1 MRYVIMNEFNKTIDE
16 AIYKLVKM
24 VEKDSNIKEYL
35 WEVYGSV
42 VADNTELCVI
52 QYVADYYNATDDIVD
67 NNR

>member
-1 MRYVIMNEFNKTIDE
+1 MNKFNKTIDD

-24 VEKDSNIKEYL
+24 VENESSIKEYL

-42 VADNTELCVI
+42 VEDNTELCVI

>member
-24 VEKDSNIKEYL
+24 VEKDSNIREYL

-42 VADNTELCVI
+42 VEDNTELCVI

>member
-1 MRYVIMNEFNKTIDE
+1 MNGFNKIIDE

-24 VEKDSNIKEYL
+24 VENESNIKEYL
-35 WEVYGSV
+35 WEFYGSV
-42 VADNTELCVI
+42 VQDNTELCVI

>member
-1 MRYVIMNEFNKTIDE
+1 MNGFNKIIDE
-16 AIYKLVKM
+16 AIYKLVEM
-24 VEKDSNIKEYL
+24 VENESNIKDYL

-42 VADNTELCVI
+42 VEDNTELCVI

>member
-1 MRYVIMNEFNKTIDE
+1 MRNLIMSEFNKSIDE

-42 VADNTELCVI
+42 VEDNTELCVI
-52 QYVADYYNATDDIVD
+52 QYVADNYNATDDIVD